1 MCIAKVGQIVER
13 EDGTL
18 WALVDSGSYRS
29 SAWRQLNVS
38 TDEKIPEKPKIISFN
53 GLLIPI
59 WEIRVDA
66 RSISAMRIV
75 GWVFD
80 DTNAMLQL
88 GDVMNTPDMK
98 SAKQQYD
105 LEKLLIAVG
114 ERKK

>member
-18 WALVDSGSYRS
+18 WALVDSGSYHS

-38 TDEKIPEKPKIISFN
+38 SAEKFPSKKVVVDIDN
-53 GLLIPI
+53 LMMPI
-59 WEIRVDA
+59 WEVRTDIPHTT
-66 RSISAMRIV
+66 RIV

>member
-29 SAWRQLNVS
+29 SAWRQLNDS
-38 TDEKIPEKPKIISFN
+38 KDEFPTVLRVKSSN
-53 GLLIPI
+53 NLLTPM
-59 WEIRVDA
+59 WGVQADVRPGTMRV
-66 RSISAMRIV
+66 V